1 VNEIHEEYE
10 WRWAMTSLADPILRE
25 ARRRYNEEKERG
37 RFDGSEWFEFIAG
50 SIRTDVEIWA
60 WDDGDIRVTAYMEYD
75 DDGGFT
81 QTDHGRFVSL
91 GVIDHDEA
99 FVYPSPI
106 RKDTK

>member
-1 VNEIHEEYE
+1 MDIQDEYV
-10 WRWAMTSLADPILRE
+10 WRRGMKRLVGPILRE
-25 ARRRYNEEKERG
+25 AQRRYGEEKERG

-60 WDDGDIRVTAYMEYD
+60 DDDGNIRVTAYMEYD

-91 GVIDHDEA
+91 GVIDHDSS
-99 FVYPSPI
+99 FVFPPP
-106 RKDTK
+106 TEVM